1 MMILPLLIHIK
12 VKQQYAMNTTWTL
25 NHDNFFV
32 AESIFSNLAYQL
44 EL

>member
-1 MMILPLLIHIK
+1 MILPLLICIK
-12 VKQQYAMNTTWTL
+12 AKQPYARNTTWTL
-25 NHDNFFV
+25 NHGNFFV